1 MAPARGTE
9 RRRMR
14 SPQNDTCAHSMGLRI
29 AAQMAFANA
38 GSMWAAGWS
47 AQHMEQQ
54 PGSIQAEVC

>member
-1 MAPARGTE
+1 MAPAGGTD
-9 RRRMR
+9 RLRMR
-14 SPQNDTCAHSMGLRI
+14 SPQNDACAHPTGLRI

-38 GSMWAAGWS
+38 GSMWAAGWP